1 MFRSALPSDSIS
13 TGPCSL
19 VREQTRSVM
28 TEEPS
33 SFMMLLSDRRPNSEA
48 VSAHDKGRVPRLEPR
63 TMSEVDDESGGGHA
77 LVCTAGSKHVV
88 PRALLRTPAE
98 RSVERGQPPPSL
110 HRNAFRVHLH
120 PPVRPTYVLY
130 RSVSVI
136 YRSVSVNLPPIHAV
150 FW

>member
-1 MFRSALPSDSIS
+1 MSSFYMFRSALPSDSIS

-98 RSVERGQPPPSL
+98 RSVERGSL
-110 HRNAFRVHLH
+110 RRFTEMRSVFTYTPLSG
-120 PPVRPTYVLY
+120 RPTYYTVQ
-130 RSVSVI
+130 SQ
-136 YRSVSVNLPPIHAV
+136 
-150 FW
+150 